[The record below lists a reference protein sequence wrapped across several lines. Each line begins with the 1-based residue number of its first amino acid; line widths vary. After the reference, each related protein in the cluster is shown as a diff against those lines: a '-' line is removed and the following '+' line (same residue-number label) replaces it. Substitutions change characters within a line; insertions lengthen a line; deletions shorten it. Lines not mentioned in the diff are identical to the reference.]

1 MKNDDIKQIEIEA
14 EFQKAVSY
22 YMIVTGTSPV
32 SRLYVKNSG
41 ETDEENVRVEI
52 ISEPAFTVPFC
63 AETTLPRLSTIK
75 FEPENLLSPLYT
87 VALNSRVQ
95 GKITVRVSSGKRV
108 LAEVSE
114 EVAVLAYGECDF
126 SSHPDSLAAFVSPS
140 SALRELSAKTEKK
153 LAEWNRR
160 RADFYAN
167 STKNDVRNYLAAVY
181 AVLVEQS
188 FIRAEQSGD
197 DVILA
202 PAADLIKNK
211 TASGLELALLTA
223 ALLENA
229 GIHATFGRSGGEWYA
244 GAFLTDDC
252 FGETVADDPSAV
264 ENRLSRGVNELSV
277 FGAKGLFEGENFETN
292 ERRAASEIKNGF
304 DFFVDLFFARI
315 SGIRPLPERVAS
327 PSGGYDIKEAEDYAA
342 SAPRKIEEIEG
353 NLGGDK
359 TVTREKQWERRLLD
373 LDMRNPLLNFKPSS
387 YAVPVLTARL
397 GDFIEAA
404 SKADEF
410 ELRPTSEEEKT
421 LAADLGDPFNKETSD
436 RPVRDLVSYEYRN
449 DRLLVALSGK
459 DFDRAMTAVYRKEKS
474 RMEETG
480 APSLYLAA
488 GFLKW
493 NRADGDEYRYA
504 PLVLFPASLT
514 RKGSAKPSYRLTINE
529 DEVHINTTLLEYL
542 YGQFDVDL
550 RGLADFSPT
559 AAAGFTSAVARIKKE
574 VADRKGWTFYDSVY
588 LATMSFSGYLMW
600 KDVHDHMDE
609 FRKNK
614 LIRSLLSGVSEYTE
628 KDETSGLEPSDE
640 AYTEG
645 GEIILPISADSSQYT
660 AITDSLDKSFVLH
673 GPPGTGKSQTITNII
688 ANNIAAGK
696 RVLFVAEKA
705 AALEVV
711 SRRLKDIGV
720 GDFCLELYS
729 EKTKKTEV
737 AEKLVGT
744 MALAG
749 TVTGES
755 SDENRAVLGEMIDR
769 LGGEMRAMHD
779 VHPIGFSVYEAILG
793 YLDNKDAPDC
803 LTIDSLFYEKLT
815 RDSYAKYLSLLTEL
829 VVRAKE
835 CGDLERS
842 PFRGIGKFDYSE
854 KWRVAGESVLRIYER
869 ELKTLRFYAREL
881 TKTLNMRTASLTPE
895 KTAGMYEIA
904 KLLGS
909 SEAVKSTLDLGK
921 EGLPL
926 LSAADTLLSLEER
939 ERRLEKD
946 FAAKWGEF
954 PSSAFDEKKV
964 IAASQ
969 QEKDGTRIA
978 KRYAASVR
986 FKIRK
991 EELDDYYADLLR
1003 IAENRAETAKCVAQF
1018 AVLGCKTQAAA
1029 TDYAADLVAF
1039 VRAGEKIYADF
1050 EPAVFFESARFMRVN
1065 SPYLYLE
1072 YYAEAYERAERTRG
1086 QFRRIFNVS
1095 GSERS
1100 GEIGEELDRVAVI
1113 AKNLD
1118 RIGGWCRYQTVADEC
1133 RKSGFEF
1140 VLEPLSLGEITPD
1153 DVLSCFKK
1161 CVYYNFVRS
1170 EIALDDRLCQ
1180 FSGLA
1185 LEETI
1190 ARFRSAADE
1199 YERLVRADLY
1209 RKLVERI
1216 PAPHSDGEH
1225 NLEKVVLLRA
1235 VKNGVKG
1242 ITLRKLF
1249 TLVPTIMKYAC
1260 PCMIMSPS
1268 SVTQFLDLSLDKF
1281 DLVVFDEASQVQT
1294 CKAVGTIAR
1303 ADRVIVVGD
1312 PKQLPPTSFF
1322 GADFRDDEHLEVE
1335 DLESILDDCL
1345 AVGMPERRLSWHYRS
1360 HHESLIAFSNA
1371 NFYDNGLLTFPSPS
1385 EKDGRVSLCYVDGVY
1400 ERGGLKHNKR
1410 EAQELVRDVIMRLKN
1425 PALSAQSIGVV
1436 TFNTAQQAYIEDCL
1450 GKAVAEHGLESVAYE
1465 RDEPLFVKN
1474 LENVQGDERDVI
1486 LFSVGYGP
1494 DKDGK
1499 LSLNFGPLN
1508 QAGGERRLNVAAS
1521 RARVEMK
1528 VFSSIKANM
1537 IDLNRVSGK
1546 GVRSLKAF
1554 LEYAERGREM
1564 LAVDYRNA
1572 GEKKKGIGEYIAA
1585 ELAEKGVKCDY
1596 DLGVS
1601 DFKIDVAVIDPRD
1614 PKKYILAI
1622 VCDGENENRI
1632 PSVRDRVAMSTRIL
1646 KTLGWNVYRLWTINY
1661 LGNPRREIA
1670 RIKEVVAAL
1679 AGSGTHSKKSD
1690 RETLNKYRK
1699 PYRRITLKP
1708 LARAGADYVLDEN
1721 NAAAIANKAETI
1733 IRTEG
1738 PVSENYV
1745 LSRLGEVYSVP
1756 QTSKKARA
1764 NLSRIV
1770 RSLADFARDYDD
1782 ETWYAEADPT
1792 FFRPFDE
1799 KTDRDI
1805 SDVCPRELA
1814 VAVRCA
1820 VERNAPVDRAELVK
1834 AVAALMNC
1842 PRRTPKVVAAIDSAI
1857 DLAASCGLIIP
1868 TVDGKYTV

>member
-1 MKNDDIKQIEIEA
+1 MKIDDIKQIEIEA

-32 SRLYVKNSG
+32 SRLYVKN
-41 ETDEENVRVEI
+41 TTEEDIEDVRVEI

-63 AETTLPRLSTIK
+63 VETTLPRLSTIK
-75 FEPENLLSPLYT
+75 FEPENLLSPLFT
-87 VALNSRVQ
+87 VALNARTQ
-95 GKITVRVSSGKRV
+95 GRIVVRVSSGKRV
-108 LAEVSE
+108 LGETEA

-140 SALRELSAKTEKK
+140 SALRALSAKADRK

-160 RADFYAN
+160 RAGFYDGA
-167 STKNDVRNYLAAVY
+167 SKNDVRNYFAAVY
-181 AVLVEQS
+181 AVLGEQS
-188 FIRAEQSGD
+188 LTRAEQSGD

-202 PAADLIKNK
+202 SAADVLKSK

-229 GIHATFGRSGGEWYA
+229 GIHATFGRCSGEWYV

-252 FGETVADDPSAV
+252 FGETVIDEPSAV
-264 ENRLSRGVNELSV
+264 ENRLGRGVNELSIV
-277 FGAKGLFEGENFETN
+277 GVKGLFEGENFESN
-292 ERRAASEIKNGF
+292 ERRTPAEIKTGF
-304 DFFVDLFFARI
+304 DFFVDLFYARI
-315 SGIRPLPERVAS
+315 SGIRPLPERVAL
-327 PSGGYDIKEAEDYAA
+327 PGGGYDLKEAEDYFTAA
-342 SAPRKIEEIEG
+342 PKKIEEIG
-353 NLGGDK
+353 GDLGGDK

-387 YAVPVLTARL
+387 YAAPVLTARL
-397 GDFIEAA
+397 DDFIDAAA
-404 SKADEF
+404 SSAEF
-410 ELRPTSEEEKT
+410 EIRAIGEEEKT
-421 LAADLGDPFNKETSD
+421 LASDLFEPFNKETYIK
-436 RPVRDLVSYEYRN
+436 PVRDLISYEYRGG
-449 DRLLVALSGK
+449 RLLAALSGK

-474 RMEETG
+474 RLEETG
-480 APSLYLAA
+480 TPSLYLAA
-488 GFLKW
+488 GFVQW
-493 NRADGDEYRYA
+493 NRDDEEPRYA
-504 PLVLFPASLT
+504 PLLLYPASLT
-514 RKGSAKPSYRLTINE
+514 RKGSAQPSYRVTINE
-529 DEVHINTTLLEYL
+529 DEVHVNTTLLEYL
-542 YGQFDVDL
+542 YGQFDIDL
-550 RGLADFSPT
+550 RGLADFAPT
-559 AAAGFTSAVARIKKE
+559 ATAGFSAAIARIKQE
-574 VADRKGWTFYDSVY
+574 VAGRKGWTFYDSVY
-588 LATMSFSGYLMW
+588 LASMSFSGYLMW
-600 KDVHDHMDE
+600 KDVHDHVDE

-614 LIRSLLSGVSEYTE
+614 LIRSLLSGMSEFAA
-628 KDETSGLEPSDE
+628 KDDVSGLVPSDE
-640 AYTEG
+640 AYAEG
-645 GEIILPISADSSQYT
+645 GEIILPISADSSQYS
-660 AITDSLDKSFVLH
+660 AVVDSLDKSFVLH

-688 ANNIAAGK
+688 ANNLAAGK

-705 AALEVV
+705 AALDVV
-711 SRRLKDIGV
+711 ARRLKDIGI

-744 MALAG
+744 MSLAG
-749 TVTGES
+749 TDAGELT
-755 SDENRAVLGEMIDR
+755 DERRGELTEMIER
-769 LGGEMRAMHD
+769 LGGEMHAMHD
-779 VHPIGFSVYEAILG
+779 IHPIGFSVYEAVLG
-793 YLDNKDAPDC
+793 YLDNRDAPDC

-815 RDSYAKYLSLLTEL
+815 RESFAKYLSLLTEL

-842 PFRGIGKFDYSE
+842 PFKGIGKFDYSE
-854 KWRVAGESVLRIYER
+854 KWRIAGESVLKIYER
-869 ELKTLRFYAREL
+869 ELKTLRFYARAL
-881 TKTLNMRTASLTPE
+881 TQTLNMRTASLTPE
-895 KTAGMYEIA
+895 KTKGLYEIA
-904 KLLGS
+904 KLIGS
-909 SEAVKSTLDLGK
+909 SPAVTGALDLGR

-926 LSAADTLLSLEER
+926 LSAADTLIALGGQEK
-939 ERRLEKD
+939 RLKKD
-946 FAAKWGEF
+946 FAVKWGEF
-954 PSSAFDEKKV
+954 PSDAFDSGKV
-964 IAASQ
+964 VAASVKQ
-969 QEKDGTRIA
+969 KDGAKIA
-978 KRYAASVR
+978 KKYAASVR
-986 FKIRK
+986 CKLQK
-991 EELDDYYADLLR
+991 EDTYDYFNDVLRVASTVEEEKKR
-1003 IAENRAETAKCVAQF
+1003 IAALS
-1018 AVLGCKTQAAA
+1018 VLGCD
-1029 TDYAADLVAF
+1029 TDEKAKEYAADLAAF
-1039 VRAGEKIYADF
+1039 TRAGESIYADF
-1050 EPAVFFESARFMRVN
+1050 DPAVFFESARFMRIN
-1065 SPYLYLE
+1065 SPYLYLG
-1072 YYAEAYERAERTRG
+1072 YYADAYERVERTRAE
-1086 QFRRIFNVS
+1086 FRRIFAIS
-1095 GSERS
+1095 PSLKT
-1100 GEIGEELDRVAVI
+1100 GEIGDELDRI
-1113 AKNLD
+1113 ALIARNLD
-1118 RIGGWCRYQTVADEC
+1118 RIGGWCRYQSVADEC
-1133 RKSGFEF
+1133 RRSGFEF

-1190 ARFRSAADE
+1190 ERFRAASDE

-1209 RKLVERI
+1209 RKLVANI
-1216 PAPHSDGEH
+1216 PAPHADGDH

-1249 TLVPTIMKYAC
+1249 TLIPTIMKFAC
-1260 PCMIMSPS
+1260 PCMLMSPS
-1268 SVTQFLDLSLDKF
+1268 SVTQFLDLGLDKF

-1322 GADFRDDEHLEVE
+1322 GADFRDDEHLETE

-1345 AVGMPERRLSWHYRS
+1345 AVGMPERRLTWHYRS

-1400 ERGGLKHNKR
+1400 ERGGAKHNKR
-1410 EAQELVRDVIMRLKN
+1410 EAQELVRDVISRLKN
-1425 PALSAQSIGVV
+1425 PALAAQSVGVV
-1436 TFNTAQQAYIEDCL
+1436 TFNTAQQAYIEDAL
-1450 GKAVAEHGLESVAYE
+1450 GKAIAEHGLESVAYE
-1465 RDEPLFVKN
+1465 RDEPIFVKN

-1546 GVRSLKAF
+1546 GVKSLKAF

-1572 GEKKKGIGEYIAA
+1572 GEKKKGLGEHIAL

-1601 DFKIDVAVIDPRD
+1601 DFKIDVAVVDPRD
-1614 PKKYILAI
+1614 PKKYILAV

-1646 KTLGWNVYRLWTINY
+1646 KTLGWNVYHLWTVNY

-1670 RIKEVVAAL
+1670 RIKDAVAAIV
-1679 AGSGTHSKKSD
+1679 GSGSHSKKTA

-1699 PYRRITLKP
+1699 TYRRVTLKP
-1708 LARAGADYVLDEN
+1708 LARAGADYALDEA
-1721 NAAAIANKAETI
+1721 NADAIKNKAEAI
-1733 IRTEG
+1733 IAGEG
-1738 PVSENYV
+1738 PVREDYV
-1745 LSRLGEVYSVP
+1745 VSRLGEIYSVP
-1756 QTSKKARA
+1756 PTTKKARA
-1764 NLSRIV
+1764 RLIDLV
-1770 RSLADFARDYDD
+1770 RSLSQFARTIDD
-1782 ETWYAEADPT
+1782 ETWYAQSDPVV
-1792 FFRPFDE
+1792 FRPLDE
-1799 KTDRDI
+1799 KYDRDI

-1820 VERNAPVDRAELVK
+1820 VEQNGSLDRAGLVK
-1834 AVAALMNC
+1834 AVSALMNC
-1842 PRRTPKVVAAIDSAI
+1842 PRRTPKVVAAIGRALE
-1857 DLAASCGLIIP
+1857 LAVSEGLVIP
-1868 TVDGKYTV
+1868 TVEGNYTV